1 MLFSSL
7 IFVSLFFPLFFALY
21 YLLPKRSLKNAL
33 LLVFSLFF
41 YAWGRVVYLPLI
53 LAASLIGWGGG
64 LAIGRF
70 REKNRN
76 GCAKASL
83 IVSLVLLLG
92 LLGVFKYAG
101 FFVENLNLI
110 AHLELPV
117 PEIVLPIGISFY
129 TFQILSYVADVY
141 RGDVAAQKNL
151 GLVMV
156 YLCAFPQ
163 LIAGPVV
170 RYKTVEEELTR
181 REVTRDDV
189 YAGLRRFVTGL
200 GKKVLIANVAAVAAD
215 GIFGYEPSSCGTV
228 AAWIGALA
236 YTIQIYFDFSGYSD
250 MAIGMGRMM
259 GFHYLENFNDPYT
272 AVSVTDFWRRWHIS
286 MSSFFRDYVY
296 IPLGGNRVSKPR
308 WVFNIAVVW
317 MLTGLWHGAAWTFV
331 LWGVYYGVFLVLER
345 LLWGKKIAGI
355 PVLNRLYT
363 LLIVVIG
370 WVIFRS
376 ESLTYAFGMLRAMF
390 GGYGLGSG
398 TVTWGMIL
406 ERSGVNVLFILAMI
420 AGIVLST
427 GIGRRLAERREQL
440 PVNRRTVWEIAAC
453 VLSAVVFVLSVV
465 SIASGSYNPFIYFQF

>member
-7 IFVSLFFPLFFALY
+7 IFVCAFFPLFFWLY
-21 YLLPKRSLKNAL
+21 YLMPDRRLKNAL

-41 YAWGRVVYLPLI
+41 YAWGKVVYLPLI

-64 LAIGRF
+64 RLIGAF
-70 REKNRN
+70 RDRGKPGWAR
-76 GCAKASL
+76 ASL

-101 FFVENLNLI
+101 FFAENLNRI
-110 AHLELPV
+110 AGLTLPV
-117 PEIVLPIGISFY
+117 PEIELPIGISFY

-141 RGDVAAQKNL
+141 RGEVKAQKNP
-151 GLVMV
+151 GIVMV

-170 RYKTVEEELTR
+170 RYKTVEEELTG
-181 REVTRDDV
+181 REVSLDDV
-189 YAGLRRFVTGL
+189 YAGLRRFVAGL
-200 GKKVLIANVAAVAAD
+200 GKKVLIANVAAVVAD
-215 GIFGYEPSSCGTV
+215 GIFGYDPSSCGAV
-228 AAWIGALA
+228 AAWVGALA

-331 LWGVYYGVFLVLER
+331 VWGIYYGVLLVLEK
-345 LLWGKKIAGI
+345 LLWGKAVERI
-355 PVLNRLYT
+355 PVVNRLYA
-363 LLIVVIG
+363 LLAVVIG
-370 WVIFRS
+370 WVIFRAETLS
-376 ESLTYAFGMLRAMF
+376 GAFGMIRAMF
-390 GGYGLGSG
+390 GGYGLGTG

-406 ERSGVNVLFILAMI
+406 ERSEVNGIFILAMI
-420 AGIVLST
+420 AGIVLSA
-427 GIGRRLAERREQL
+427 GVGKKLAGRCEKLEGKGRTAAE
-440 PVNRRTVWEIAAC
+440 TAAC
-453 VLSAVVFVLSVV
+453 VFSVIVFLLSVV
-465 SIASGSYNPFIYFQF
+465 SIAAGSYNPFIYFQF

>member
-7 IFVSLFFPLFFALY
+7 IFVCGFFPLFFALY
-21 YLLPKRSLKNAL
+21 YLLPKRSLRNAL
-33 LLVFSLFF
+33 LLVFSLIF
-41 YAWGRVVYLPLI
+41 YAWGRVIYLPLI

-64 LAIGRF
+64 LAIDTARRRGKTGWAR
-70 REKNRN
+70 
-76 GCAKASL
+76 ASL
-83 IVSLVLLLG
+83 VLSLVLLLG
-92 LLGVFKYAG
+92 MLGVFKYAG

-110 AHLELPV
+110 ARLDLPV
-117 PEIVLPIGISFY
+117 PAIELPIGISFY

-141 RGDVAAQKNL
+141 RGEVGARKNP
-151 GLVMV
+151 GIVMV

-163 LIAGPVV
+163 LLAGPVV
-170 RYKTVEEELTR
+170 RYKTVEEELTG

-189 YAGLRRFVTGL
+189 YEGLRRFVTGL

-215 GIFGYEPSSCGTV
+215 GIFGYDPSSCGAA

-272 AVSVTDFWRRWHIS
+272 AASVTDFWRRWHIS

-308 WVFNIAVVW
+308 WIFNIAVVW
-317 MLTGLWHGAAWTFV
+317 ILTGLWHGAAWTFV
-331 LWGVYYGVFLVLER
+331 LWGVYYGVLLVFDK
-345 LLWGKKIAGI
+345 LLRGKKIARI
-355 PVLNRLYT
+355 PVLNHICT
-363 LLIVVIG
+363 LLIVVVG

-376 ESLTYAFGMLRAMF
+376 ESLPHAFGMLRAMF
-390 GGYGLGSG
+390 GGYGMGSG
-398 TVTWGMIL
+398 AVTWWMIL
-406 ERSGVNVLFILAMI
+406 ERSGVNGLFIIAMA

-427 GIGRRLAERREQL
+427 GVGRRLAEK
-440 PVNRRTVWEIAAC
+440 RRTCSPAARNALETAAC
-453 VLSAVVFVLSVV
+453 VCSVV
-465 SIASGSYNPFIYFQF
+465 IFILSLASMASGSYNPFIYFRF

>member
-7 IFVSLFFPLFFALY
+7 IFVCAFFPLFFALY
-21 YLLPKRSLKNAL
+21 YLLPKRSLRNAL

-64 LAIGRF
+64 VAIGAF
-70 REKNRN
+70 RERKKPGSAR
-76 GCAKASL
+76 ASL

-101 FFVENLNLI
+101 FFVENLNAI
-110 AHLELPV
+110 AGLELPV

-129 TFQILSYVADVY
+129 TFQILSYVVDVY
-141 RGDVAAQKNL
+141 RGDVKAQKNP

-170 RYKTVEEELTR
+170 RYKTVEEELTG

-200 GKKVLIANVAAVAAD
+200 GKKVLIANVAAAAAD
-215 GIFGYEPSSCGTV
+215 GIFGYEPSSCGAA

-272 AVSVTDFWRRWHIS
+272 ATSVTDFWRRWHIS

-331 LWGVYYGVFLVLER
+331 LWGVYYGLLLILEKF
-345 LLWGKKIAGI
+345 LWGKPLERI

-363 LLIVVIG
+363 LLLVVIG
-370 WVIFRS
+370 WVLFRA
-376 ESLTYAFGMLRAMF
+376 ETLTDAFGMLRAMF
-390 GGYGLGSG
+390 GGYGMGTG
-398 TVTWGMIL
+398 TVTWTMIL
-406 ERSGVNVLFILAMI
+406 ERSSVNGIFILSML
-420 AGIVLST
+420 AGIILST
-427 GIGRRLAERREQL
+427 GIGKKLAKRAEAL
-440 PVNRRTVWEIAAC
+440 TPKRRTAAEAAAC
-453 VLSAVVFVLSVV
+453 VLSLVVFVLSVV
-465 SIASGSYNPFIYFQF
+465 SLAAGSYNPFIYFQF

>member
-7 IFVSLFFPLFFALY
+7 IFVCAFFPLFFALY
-21 YLLPKRSLKNAL
+21 YLLPKRSLRNAL

-64 LAIGRF
+64 VAIGAF
-70 REKNRN
+70 RERKKPGSAR
-76 GCAKASL
+76 ASL

-101 FFVENLNLI
+101 FFVENLNAI
-110 AHLELPV
+110 AGLELPV

-129 TFQILSYVADVY
+129 TFQILSYVVDVY
-141 RGDVAAQKNL
+141 RGDVKAQKNP

-170 RYKTVEEELTR
+170 RYKTVEEELTG

-200 GKKVLIANVAAVAAD
+200 GKKVLIANVAAAAAD
-215 GIFGYEPSSCGTV
+215 GIFGYEPSSCGAA

-272 AVSVTDFWRRWHIS
+272 ATSVTDFWRRWHIS

-331 LWGVYYGVFLVLER
+331 LWGVYYGLLLILEKF
-345 LLWGKKIAGI
+345 LWGKPLERI

-363 LLIVVIG
+363 LLLVVIG
-370 WVIFRS
+370 WVLFRA
-376 ESLTYAFGMLRAMF
+376 ETLTDAFGMLRAMF
-390 GGYGLGSG
+390 GGYGMGTG
-398 TVTWGMIL
+398 TVTWTMIL
-406 ERSGVNVLFILAMI
+406 ERSSVNGIFILAML
-420 AGIVLST
+420 AGIILST
-427 GIGRRLAERREQL
+427 GIGKKLAKRAEAL
-440 PVNRRTVWEIAAC
+440 PPKRRTATECAAC
-453 VLSAVVFVLSVV
+453 VLSLVVFVLSVV
-465 SIASGSYNPFIYFQF
+465 SLAAGSYNPFIYFQF

>member
-7 IFVSLFFPLFFALY
+7 IFICAFFPLFFALY

-33 LLVFSLFF
+33 LLVFSLIF
-41 YAWGRVVYLPLI
+41 YAWGRVICLPLI

-64 LAIGRF
+64 WAIRAF
-70 REKNRN
+70 REKNRP
-76 GCAKASL
+76 GAARASL
-83 IVSLVLLLG
+83 ILSLVLLLG
-92 LLGVFKYAG
+92 MLGVFKYAG

-110 AHLELPV
+110 GGLSLPV
-117 PEIVLPIGISFY
+117 PEIGLPIGISFY

-141 RGDVAAQKNL
+141 RGEVEAQKNF
-151 GLVMV
+151 GIVAT

-170 RYKTVEEELTR
+170 RYKTVEAELTG

-189 YAGLRRFVTGL
+189 YAGLRRFVAGL
-200 GKKVLIANVAAVAAD
+200 GKKVLIANIAAVAAD
-215 GIFGYEPSSCGTV
+215 GIFGYEPSACGI
-228 AAWIGALA
+228 AASWIGALA

-317 MLTGLWHGAAWTFV
+317 ILTGLWHGAAWTFV
-331 LWGVYYGVFLVLER
+331 LWGVWYGLLLVLEK
-345 LLWGKKIAGI
+345 LLWGKRISAV
-355 PVLNRLYT
+355 PVLNRVYT
-363 LLIVVIG
+363 LLMVVIG

-376 ESLTYAFGMLRAMF
+376 ESLAYALGMLRAMF
-390 GGYGLGSG
+390 GGYGLGTG
-398 TVTWGMIL
+398 AVTWGMIL
-406 ERSGVNVLFILAMI
+406 ERSGVNMVFLLAML

-427 GIGRRLAERREQL
+427 GIGRRLAAMRETL
-440 PVNRRTVWEIAAC
+440 SPRKRTVMETISC
-453 VLSAVVFVLSVV
+453 VLSLAVFLLSVV
-465 SIASGSYNPFIYFQF
+465 SVAAGSYNPFIYFQF

>member
-7 IFVSLFFPLFFALY
+7 IFVSLFFPLFFAIY

-33 LLVFSLFF
+33 LLVFSLIF
-41 YAWGRVVYLPLI
+41 YAWGRVIYLPLI

-64 LAIGRF
+64 VLIGAS
-70 REKNRN
+70 REKNRP

-110 AHLELPV
+110 ARLELPV

-141 RGDVAAQKNL
+141 RGEVAAQKNP
-151 GLVMV
+151 GIVMV

-170 RYKTVEEELTR
+170 RYKTVEEELTG

-215 GIFGYEPSSCGTV
+215 GIFSYDPSSCGAV

-308 WVFNIAVVW
+308 WVLNIAVVW

-331 LWGVYYGVFLVLER
+331 VWGVYYGVLLVLEK
-345 LLWGKKIAGI
+345 LLWGKKLSAI
-355 PVLNRLYT
+355 PVLNRVYT
-363 LLIVVIG
+363 LLLVVIG
-370 WVIFRS
+370 WVIFRAD
-376 ESLTYAFGMLRAMF
+376 SLANAFGMLRAMF
-390 GGYGLGSG
+390 GGYGLGNG
-398 TVTWGMIL
+398 TVTWVMIL
-406 ERSGVNVLFILAMI
+406 ERSGVNGLFFAAML
-420 AGIVLST
+420 AGIILST
-427 GIGRRLAERREQL
+427 GIGRRLAERREAL
-440 PVNRRTVWEIAAC
+440 PPKRRDAVETAAC
-453 VLSAVVFVLSVV
+453 VLSLAVFLLSVV

>member
-7 IFVSLFFPLFFALY
+7 IFVCGFFPLFFALY
-21 YLLPKRSLKNAL
+21 YLLPKRSLRNAL
-33 LLVFSLFF
+33 LLVFSLIF
-41 YAWGRVVYLPLI
+41 YAWGRVIYLPLI

-64 LAIGRF
+64 LAIDTARRRGKTGWAR
-70 REKNRN
+70 
-76 GCAKASL
+76 ASL
-83 IVSLVLLLG
+83 VLSLVLLLG
-92 LLGVFKYAG
+92 MLGVFKYAG

-110 AHLELPV
+110 ARLDLPV
-117 PEIVLPIGISFY
+117 PAIELPIGISFY

-141 RGDVAAQKNL
+141 RGEVGARKNP
-151 GLVMV
+151 GIVMV

-170 RYKTVEEELTR
+170 RYKTVEEELTG

-189 YAGLRRFVTGL
+189 YEGLRRFVTGL

-215 GIFGYEPSSCGTV
+215 GIFGYDPSSCGAA

-272 AVSVTDFWRRWHIS
+272 AASVTDFWRRWHIS

-308 WVFNIAVVW
+308 WIFNIAVVW
-317 MLTGLWHGAAWTFV
+317 ILTGLWHGAAWTFV
-331 LWGVYYGVFLVLER
+331 LWGVYYGVLLVFDK
-345 LLWGKKIAGI
+345 LLRGKKIARI
-355 PVLNRLYT
+355 PVLNHICT
-363 LLIVVIG
+363 LLIVVVG

-376 ESLTYAFGMLRAMF
+376 ESLTHAFGMLRAMF
-390 GGYGLGSG
+390 GGYGMGSG
-398 TVTWGMIL
+398 AVTWWMIL
-406 ERSGVNVLFILAMI
+406 ERSGVNGLFIIAMA

-427 GIGRRLAERREQL
+427 GVGRRLAEKRATCSPAARNALE
-440 PVNRRTVWEIAAC
+440 TAAC
-453 VLSAVVFVLSVV
+453 VCSVV
-465 SIASGSYNPFIYFQF
+465 IFILSLASMASGSYNPFIYFRF

>member
-7 IFVSLFFPLFFALY
+7 IFVSLFFPLFFAIY

-33 LLVFSLFF
+33 LLVFSLIF
-41 YAWGRVVYLPLI
+41 YAWGRVIYLPLI

-64 LAIGRF
+64 VLIGAS
-70 REKNRN
+70 REKNQP

-110 AHLELPV
+110 ARLELPV

-141 RGDVAAQKNL
+141 RGEVAAQKNP
-151 GLVMV
+151 GIVMV

-170 RYKTVEEELTR
+170 RYKTVEEELTG

-215 GIFGYEPSSCGTV
+215 GIFGYDPSSCGAV

-308 WVFNIAVVW
+308 WVLNIAVVW
-317 MLTGLWHGAAWTFV
+317 ILTGL
-331 LWGVYYGVFLVLER
+331 
-345 LLWGKKIAGI
+345 
-355 PVLNRLYT
+355 
-363 LLIVVIG
+363 
-370 WVIFRS
+370 
-376 ESLTYAFGMLRAMF
+376 
-390 GGYGLGSG
+390 
-398 TVTWGMIL
+398 
-406 ERSGVNVLFILAMI
+406 
-420 AGIVLST
+420 
-427 GIGRRLAERREQL
+427 
-440 PVNRRTVWEIAAC
+440 
-453 VLSAVVFVLSVV
+453 
-465 SIASGSYNPFIYFQF
+465 

>member
-7 IFVSLFFPLFFALY
+7 IFVCAFFPLFFALY
-21 YLLPKRSLKNAL
+21 YLLPKRSLRNAL
-33 LLVFSLFF
+33 LLVFSLIF

-53 LAASLIGWGGG
+53 LAASLVGWGGG

-70 REKNRN
+70 REKNRP
-76 GCAKASL
+76 GLARASL
-83 IVSLVLLLG
+83 VVSLMLLLG
-92 LLGVFKYAG
+92 MLGVFKYAG
-101 FFVENLNLI
+101 FFAENFNLL
-110 AHLELPV
+110 AKLDLPV

-141 RGDVAAQKNL
+141 RGEVKAQKNP
-151 GLVMV
+151 GIVMV

-170 RYKTVEEELTR
+170 RYKTVEEELTG

-189 YAGLRRFVTGL
+189 YAGLRRFVAGL
-200 GKKVLIANVAAVAAD
+200 GKKVLIANVAAAAAD
-215 GIFGYEPSSCGTV
+215 GIFGYEASSCGAI
-228 AAWIGALA
+228 AAWVGALA
-236 YTIQIYFDFSGYSD
+236 YTVQIYFDFSGYSD

-272 AVSVTDFWRRWHIS
+272 ATSVTDFWRRWHIS

-331 LWGVYYGVFLVLER
+331 LWGVYYGVLLILEK
-345 LLWGKKIAGI
+345 LLWGKAIEKI
-355 PVLNRLYT
+355 PVLNRIYA
-363 LLIVVIG
+363 LLAVVIG
-370 WVIFRS
+370 WVIFRAPT
-376 ESLTYAFGMLRAMF
+376 LTDAFGMIRAMF

-398 TVTWGMIL
+398 TVTWSMIL
-406 ERSGVNVLFILAMI
+406 ERSGVNVIFLLAMI

-427 GIGRRLAERREQL
+427 GVGRRLAEKRETL
-440 PVNRRTVWEIAAC
+440 APGSRTALETGAC
-453 VLSAVVFVLSVV
+453 VLSVAVFALSVAAL
-465 SIASGSYNPFIYFQF
+465 ASGSYNPFIYFQF

>member
-101 FFVENLNLI
+101 FFVENLNLL

-170 RYKTVEEELTR
+170 RYKTVEEELTG

-440 PVNRRTVWEIAAC
+440 PVNRRTVWETAAC
-453 VLSAVVFVLSVV
+453 VLSAIVFVLSVV